1 MEDYEDYEDDLE
13 GFEDSERS
21 RTRFDLFAGKSLS
34 LARATFHI
42 PNRLVF
48 LPFLDRH
55 VFLLFRQNKAN
66 YPRYFRSSNFRYKEY
81 MAEIESSGWSTT
93 LALAREEET
102 WLR

>member
-42 PNRLVF
+42 SYFYRSARF
-48 LPFLDRH
+48 LISGGESYFEME
-55 VFLLFRQNKAN
+55 RQNLKDFEDEADK
-66 YPRYFRSSNFRYKEY
+66 FRSIVI
-81 MAEIESSGWSTT
+81 AEIESS
-93 LALAREEET
+93 A
-102 WLR
+102 WLITMH